1 MEYNNQECATCPY
14 GKEEYERR
22 RCFSEEC
29 RILFNK
35 IDESDTG
42 TFHDIFCDKT
52 GGKVSIWGYCGDINS
67 DSTKHDKHTKKK
79 KSTKRER
86 DIRYKTHLKYLS
98 DISNY
103 PKPAY
108 YVDEIEDKRYHY
120 IKNPKPYYK
129 RLYRGKCSPY
139 LKRISNRKIRRNK
152 EEMSNGWYC
161 HRLFDFW
168 WEMY

>member
-1 MEYNNQECATCPY
+1 MECATCPY

-22 RCFSEEC
+22 ERFSKEC

-35 IDESDTG
+35 TDEDDTD

-52 GGKVSIWGYCGDINS
+52 GGRVSIWGYCEDINY
-67 DSTKHDKHTKKK
+67 DSPKHDNHSKKK
-79 KSTKRER
+79 KRNKRER
-86 DIRYKTHLKYLS
+86 DIKYKSHLKHLS
-98 DISNY
+98 EISNY

-108 YVDEIEDKRYHY
+108 YIDEIKVKRYHY
-120 IKNPKPYYK
+120 IKSPKPYYK
-129 RLYRGKCSPY
+129 RVYRDKGSPY
-139 LKRISNRKIRRNK
+139 LKKISNRRIRRYK
-152 EEMSNGWYC
+152 GEISNGWNC